1 MERKSWVCTLITQ
14 ISLCFALFVALQI
27 GRPQKPIIYHN
38 TTETSHHEI
47 YFISVR
53 GGSRPP
59 KQQTDLLKQATWNFQ
74 SFKVP
79 WYTTKASKLR
89 GAGYFVKQVKI
100 PYGQTLDVIFVD
112 TSSLQDTSNDGQ
124 NDQLNWLMSTLEA
137 SNASWR
143 IIAGFHSIVACD
155 KNIEQ
160 METKEAVEPLHRIFL
175 KYGVNAYL
183 SGQPCAN
190 SFHTDNDI
198 SNRGPVT
205 KGPYFTT
212 MHQRPV
218 FKKTV
223 NGFLLHRV
231 SSLEIVNY
239 FVTLTG
245 EVVDRLALQQWGKEA
260 M

>member
-1 MERKSWVCTLITQ
+1 MVL
-14 ISLCFALFVALQI
+14 V
-27 GRPQKPIIYHN
+27 
-38 TTETSHHEI
+38 
-47 YFISVR
+47 V
-53 GGSRPP
+53 
-59 KQQTDLLKQATWNFQ
+59 
-74 SFKVP
+74 FK
-79 WYTTKASKLR
+79 
-89 GAGYFVKQVKI
+89 
-100 PYGQTLDVIFVD
+100 
-112 TSSLQDTSNDGQ
+112 DTSNDGQ

-218 FKKTV
+218 
-223 NGFLLHRV
+223 
-231 SSLEIVNY
+231 NY

-260 M
+260 ITEHLDKIYRMSPNYKLFSFPRYGPQQVLCFVPSPSGFLSLAWATKGVPCVRPTLLPSSWGRCGILASLVPTIGSNQ